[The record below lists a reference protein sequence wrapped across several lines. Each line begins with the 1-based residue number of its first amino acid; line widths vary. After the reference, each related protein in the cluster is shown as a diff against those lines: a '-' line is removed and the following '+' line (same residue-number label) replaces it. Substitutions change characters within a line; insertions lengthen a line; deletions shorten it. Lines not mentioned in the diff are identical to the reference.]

1 MQTVYYDPNKCMSI
15 RARHQNIQCCY
26 DKKLNSDYC
35 GIHTRSQN
43 IIRIDSILGA
53 QPIPAQAVAQEIAP
67 VIVHD
72 IIFENIMEEELVV
85 PPILPQEAT
94 QPIIKKRKP
103 VSKLNKSD
111 IYTYH
116 DIKVNARINN
126 DKLERSCEFYEIPF
140 DADSPRDSYKA
151 LKRLIIKRVEPYL
164 SHERSIITIQKVF
177 KGWNIRRRQNC
188 NNKEDCG
195 TMDLLFEIPIQ
206 YYIDYKDEDSFIY
219 GFDIR
224 SLHII
229 MSESNPI
236 NPFTQKQLVL
246 GASGKKFFEKYMKK
260 MTAVKEKEGVVKFDS
275 PKLTK
280 EQRFNQTLI
289 RVFQKIDMLG
299 HYTDIAWFQNMSLYD
314 LNNFY
319 KGAYDIFAF
328 RAQLSPEIRR
338 KIVRDGIL
346 FQNFIGNLHHV
357 QERTKHILQ
366 YEILREIE
374 RILDEGEDKDSKILG
389 ITLIL
394 TVLVE
399 CSHAAATALPHLVQS
414 SFN

>member
-26 DKKLNSDYC
+26 DKKPNSDYC
-35 GIHTRSQN
+35 GIHIRSQN
-43 IIRIDSILGA
+43 IVRIDSILGA
-53 QPIPAQAVAQEIAP
+53 QPMAVVQEVAQEVVQEAVQEAAP
-67 VIVHD
+67 VAAPVAIQQ
-72 IIFENIMEEELVV
+72 VV
-85 PPILPQEAT
+85 EAL
-94 QPIIKKRKP
+94 IKKRKLA
-103 VSKLNKSD
+103 SKQNKND

-116 DIKVNARINN
+116 DIKAKTRINN
-126 DKLERSCEFYEIPF
+126 EKLERSCEFYGIAY
-140 DADSPRDSYKA
+140 DSDSPRNSYKA

-164 SHERSIITIQKVF
+164 SHETSIVAIQRIF
-177 KGWNIRRRQNC
+177 KGWNIRRRRNC

-195 TMDLLFEIPIQ
+195 TMDVLFDIPIQ
-206 YYIDYKDEDSFIY
+206 YYIDYKDEEGFIY

-229 MSESNPI
+229 MSEANPI
-236 NPFTQKQLVL
+236 NPFTQKQLIL
-246 GASGKKFFEKYMKK
+246 GASGKNFFEKYTKK
-260 MTAVKEKEGVVKFDS
+260 MTAVKEKEGAVKFDS

-280 EQRFNQTLI
+280 EQRFDQTLI

-314 LNNFY
+314 LNKFY
-319 KGAYDIFAF
+319 TGAYDIFAF
-328 RAQLSPEIRR
+328 RAQLLPEIRR

-346 FQNFIGNLHHV
+346 FQNFIGNLHHI
-357 QERTKHILQ
+357 QERNKHILQ

-374 RILDEGEDKDSKILG
+374 RILDEGEDIDSKILG
-389 ITLIL
+389 VSLIL

-399 CSHAAATALPHLVQS
+399 CSYSAALALPHLLQS
-414 SFN
+414 SFA

>member
-1 MQTVYYDPNKCMSI
+1 MQTVHYDPNKCMSI

-26 DKKLNSDYC
+26 DKKPNSDYC

-43 IIRIDSILGA
+43 IVRIDSILGA
-53 QPIPAQAVAQEIAP
+53 QEFSPVAVQEVSP
-67 VIVHD
+67 VIVRD

-85 PPILPQEAT
+85 HPVEV
-94 QPIIKKRKP
+94 IIKKRKP
-103 VSKLNKSD
+103 FSKENKSD

-116 DIKVNARINN
+116 DIKAKTRINN
-126 DKLERSCEFYEIPF
+126 DKLERSCEFYGIAY
-140 DADSPRDSYKA
+140 DVNSPRNSYKD
-151 LKRLIIKRVEPYL
+151 LKRFIIKHIDPYL
-164 SHERSIITIQKVF
+164 NHVGSIIAIQKIF
-177 KGWNIRRRQNC
+177 KGWNIRRRKNC

-195 TMDLLFEIPIQ
+195 TMDSLLEIPIQ
-206 YYIDYKDEDSFIY
+206 YYIDYKDEEGFTH

-224 SLHII
+224 SLHMI
-229 MSESNPI
+229 MSETNPI
-236 NPFTQKQLVL
+236 NPFTQKQLIL
-246 GASGKKFFEKYMKK
+246 GASGKNFFEKYMKK
-260 MTAVKEKEGVVKFDS
+260 MTAVKEKEGRVKFDS
-275 PKLTK
+275 PKLSK
-280 EQRFNQTLI
+280 EQRFNQELI

-299 HYTDIAWFQNMSLYD
+299 HYTDIAWFQNMSILD

-328 RAQLSPEIRR
+328 RAQLSHEVRK
-338 KIVRDGIL
+338 KIVKDGIL
-346 FQNFIGNLHHV
+346 FQNFIGSLNYV

-374 RILDEGEDKDSKILG
+374 RILDEGEDRDSKILG

-399 CSHAAATALPHLVQS
+399 CSHAAAMALPHLVQS
-414 SFN
+414 SFD

>member
-1 MQTVYYDPNKCMSI
+1 MQAVYYDPSKCMSI

-26 DKKLNSDYC
+26 EKKTNSDYC

-53 QPIPAQAVAQEIAP
+53 QPMAAQVAVP
-67 VIVHD
+67 VIVRD
-72 IIFENIMEEELVV
+72 IIFENIMEEELVA
-85 PPILPQEAT
+85 PPILPEQSVE
-94 QPIIKKRKP
+94 PIIKKRKP
-103 VSKLNKSD
+103 ASKQKKD
-111 IYTYH
+111 DVYTYH
-116 DIKVNARINN
+116 EFKTKTRINN
-126 DKLERSCEFYEIPF
+126 DKLKRSCEFYGILY
-140 DADSPRDSYKA
+140 DDDSPRDSYKV

-164 SHERSIITIQKVF
+164 SHEGSIIEIQKVF
-177 KGWNIRRRQNC
+177 KGWNIRRRRNC

-195 TMDLLFEIPIQ
+195 TMDVLYEIPIQ
-206 YYIDYKDEDSFIY
+206 YYIDYKDEEDFTY

-224 SLHII
+224 SLHMI
-229 MSESNPI
+229 MSEATPI
-236 NPFTQKQLVL
+236 NPFTQKKLDLQN
-246 GASGKKFFEKYMKK
+246 GFFEKYTKK
-260 MTAVKEKEGVVKFDS
+260 MNAVKEKEGVVKFDS

-280 EQRFNQTLI
+280 DQRFNQVLV

-299 HYTDIAWFQNMSLYD
+299 HYTDIAWFQNMTLRD

-328 RAQLSPEIRR
+328 RAQLSLEVRR

-346 FQNFIGNLHHV
+346 FQNFIGNLHNIH
-357 QERTKHILQ
+357 ERTKHILQ

-374 RILDEGEDKDSKILG
+374 RILDEGEDRDSKILG

-399 CSHAAATALPHLVQS
+399 CSHAAAMALPHLVQS
-414 SFN
+414 SFD

>member
-1 MQTVYYDPNKCMSI
+1 MQTVYYDINKCMSI

-26 DKKLNSDYC
+26 DKKPNSDYC

-43 IIRIDSILGA
+43 VVRIDSILGA
-53 QPIPAQAVAQEIAP
+53 EPLPAPMAAPMAAPVVAEEVVQVIEDVAPIAVQQAV
-67 VIVHD
+67 
-72 IIFENIMEEELVV
+72 
-85 PPILPQEAT
+85 EAL
-94 QPIIKKRKP
+94 IKKRKP
-103 VSKLNKSD
+103 NTKQNKSD

-116 DIKVNARINN
+116 DIKEKTRINN
-126 DKLERSCEFYEIPF
+126 EKLERSCEFYGIPF
-140 DADSPRDSYKA
+140 DVEASRNSYKA
-151 LKRLIIKRVEPYL
+151 LKRFIIKRFEPYL
-164 SHERSIITIQKVF
+164 SHESSIVTIQKVF
-177 KGWNIRRRQNC
+177 KGWNIRRRKNC

-195 TMDLLFEIPIQ
+195 TMDALCDIPVQ
-206 YYIDYKDEDSFIY
+206 YYIDYKDEEGFIY

-229 MSESNPI
+229 MSEANPI
-236 NPFTQKQLVL
+236 NPFTQKKIK
-246 GASGKKFFEKYMKK
+246 SENSFFEKYTKK
-260 MTAVKEKEGVVKFDS
+260 MIAVKEKEGVVKFDS

-280 EQRFNQTLI
+280 EQRFNQTLV

-299 HYTDIAWFQNMSLYD
+299 HYTDIAWFQNMNLND
-314 LNNFY
+314 LNKFY
-319 KGAYDIFAF
+319 NGAYNIFAF
-328 RAQLSPEIRR
+328 RAQLSQEVRR

-357 QERTKHILQ
+357 QERTKHIIQ

-374 RILDEGEDKDSKILG
+374 RILDEGEDRDSKILG

-399 CSHAAATALPHLVQS
+399 CSHAAAMALPHLVQS
-414 SFN
+414 SFD

>member
-26 DKKLNSDYC
+26 DKKANSDYC
-35 GIHTRSQN
+35 GIHIRSQN
-43 IIRIDSILGA
+43 IVRIDSIVGA
-53 QPIPAQAVAQEIAP
+53 QPMQFAP
-67 VIVHD
+67 VAAPV
-72 IIFENIMEEELVV
+72 EVVPVAEEELYV
-85 PPILPQEAT
+85 PPPVPVQEAN
-94 QPIIKKRKP
+94 QAIIKKKKLT
-103 VSKLNKSD
+103 SKQNKSD

-116 DIKVNARINN
+116 DIRAKTRINN
-126 DKLERSCEFYEIPF
+126 EKLERSCEFYRIAY

-151 LKRLIIKRVEPYL
+151 LKRLILKRIEPYL
-164 SHERSIITIQKVF
+164 SHEVSIVSIQKVF
-177 KGWNIRRRQNC
+177 KGWNIRRRRNC

-195 TMDLLFEIPIQ
+195 TMDSLFEIPIE
-206 YYIDYKDEDSFIY
+206 YYIDYKDEEGFIY

-224 SLHII
+224 SLHMI
-229 MSESNPI
+229 MSEANPI
-236 NPFTQKQLVL
+236 NPFTQKQLIL
-246 GASGKKFFEKYMKK
+246 GASGKNFFEKYMNK
-260 MTAVKEKEGVVKFDS
+260 MTAVKEKEGAVKFES

-299 HYTDIAWFQNMSLYD
+299 HYTDIAWFQNMTLYD

-328 RAQLSPEIRR
+328 RAQLSQEVRQ

-346 FQNFIGNLHHV
+346 FQNFIGNLHYV

-374 RILDEGEDKDSKILG
+374 RILDEGEDRDSKILG

-399 CSHAAATALPHLVQS
+399 CSYAASIALPHLVQS

>member
-1 MQTVYYDPNKCMSI
+1 MQPIYYDPNKCMSI
-15 RARHQNIQCCY
+15 RARSQMIQCCY
-26 DKKLNSDYC
+26 DKKQNSDYC

-53 QPIPAQAVAQEIAP
+53 TPMVAPMVAP
-67 VIVHD
+67 MAAPMVAP
-72 IIFENIMEEELVV
+72 MVV
-85 PPILPQEAT
+85 PMVAPMVAPIAAQDAVEEVA
-94 QPIIKKRKP
+94 QPIIKKKK
-103 VSKLNKSD
+103 VASKQKKED

-116 DIKVNARINN
+116 DIKAKSKINN
-126 DKLERSCEFYEIPF
+126 EKLERSCEYFGIDYNEE
-140 DADSPRDSYKA
+140 APRESYKE
-151 LKRLIIKRVEPYL
+151 LKRLIIKRFEPYL
-164 SHERSIITIQKVF
+164 KHVSSIVSIQKVF
-177 KGWNIRRRQNC
+177 KGWNIRRRNHC

-195 TMDLLFEIPIQ
+195 TMDLLHDIPIQ
-206 YYIDYKDEDSFIY
+206 YYIDYKDEEGFIY

-229 MSESNPI
+229 MEEANPV
-236 NPFTQKQLVL
+236 NPFTQKQMT
-246 GASGKKFFEKYMKK
+246 SDNRFFKKYNKK
-260 MTAVKEKEGVVKFDS
+260 ISSVKEKEGVVKFDS

-280 EQRFNQTLI
+280 EQRFNQTLV

-299 HYTDIAWFQNMSLYD
+299 HYTDISWFQNMTISD

-328 RAQLSPEIRR
+328 RAQLSNEIRK

-346 FQNFIGNLHHV
+346 FQNFIRSLHHIH
-357 QERTKHILQ
+357 ERTKHILQ

-374 RILDEGEDKDSKILG
+374 RILDEGEDRDSKILG

-399 CSHAAATALPHLVQS
+399 CSYQAALALPHLVQS
-414 SFN
+414 SFD

>member
-1 MQTVYYDPNKCMSI
+1 MQAVFYDINKCMSI

-26 DKKLNSDYC
+26 DKKPNSDYC
-35 GIHTRSQN
+35 GIHTRSQH
-43 IIRIDSILGA
+43 IVRIDSIIGA
-53 QPIPAQAVAQEIAP
+53 QPMAAAPIIAP
-67 VIVHD
+67 VVA
-72 IIFENIMEEELVV
+72 EEAAPVLVEEPV
-85 PPILPQEAT
+85 QEVAPVAV
-94 QPIIKKRKP
+94 QQAVEALIKKKKLT
-103 VSKLNKSD
+103 SKQNKSD

-116 DIKVNARINN
+116 DIKSKTRINN
-126 DKLERSCEFYEIPF
+126 DKLERSCEFYGISY
-140 DADSPRDSYKA
+140 DAEVPRNSYKA
-151 LKRLIIKRVEPYL
+151 LKRIIIKRFEPYL
-164 SHERSIITIQKVF
+164 SHEPSILTIQKVF
-177 KGWNIRRRQNC
+177 KGWNIRRRKNC

-195 TMDLLFEIPIQ
+195 TMDVLYEIPIQ
-206 YYIDYKDEDSFIY
+206 YYIDYKDEDGFTY

-229 MSESNPI
+229 MSEANPI
-236 NPFTQKQLVL
+236 NPFTQKQLIL
-246 GASGKKFFEKYMKK
+246 GASGKKLFEKYMKK

-280 EQRFNQTLI
+280 EQRFNQTLV

-299 HYTDIAWFQNMSLYD
+299 HYTDIAWFQNMSLRD

-328 RAQLSPEIRR
+328 RAQLSREVRM

-374 RILDEGEDKDSKILG
+374 RILDEGEDRDCKILG

-399 CSHAAATALPHLVQS
+399 CSHAAAIALPHLVQS
-414 SFN
+414 SFD

>member
-1 MQTVYYDPNKCMSI
+1 MQAVYYDPNKCMSI

-26 DKKLNSDYC
+26 DKKPNSEYC

-43 IIRIDSILGA
+43 IVRIDSILGA
-53 QPIPAQAVAQEIAP
+53 QPMAAAPDAAP
-67 VIVHD
+67 VAAPVAAQVD
-72 IIFENIMEEELVV
+72 AEEVAPV
-85 PPILPQEAT
+85 AVQEAT
-94 QPIIKKRKP
+94 QAIIKKRKP
-103 VSKLNKSD
+103 NLKQNKSD

-116 DIKVNARINN
+116 DLKAKIRINN
-126 DKLERSCEFYEIPF
+126 EKLERSCEFYGIAF
-140 DADSPRDSYKA
+140 DEEAPRDSYKS
-151 LKRLIIKRVEPYL
+151 LKQLIIKRIEPYL
-164 SHERSIITIQKVF
+164 SHEDSIIAIQRVF
-177 KGWNIRRRQNC
+177 KGWNIHRRRNC

-195 TMDLLFEIPIQ
+195 TMDSVFEIPIQ
-206 YYIDYKDEDSFIY
+206 YYIDYNDEEGFTY

-229 MSESNPI
+229 MSEANPI
-236 NPFTQKQLVL
+236 NPFTQKQLIL
-246 GASGKKFFEKYMKK
+246 GASGKNFFEKYMKK

-280 EQRFNQTLI
+280 EQRFNQTLV

-299 HYTDIAWFQNMSLYD
+299 HYTDIAWFQNMTLYD

-328 RAQLSPEIRR
+328 RAQLSPEVRR

-346 FQNFIGNLHHV
+346 FQNFVGNLHHI
-357 QERTKHILQ
+357 QERNKHILQ

-399 CSHAAATALPHLVQS
+399 CSYAAAMALPHLVQS
-414 SFN
+414 SFD

>member
-26 DKKLNSDYC
+26 DKKANSDYC

-43 IIRIDSILGA
+43 IVRIDSILGA
-53 QPIPAQAVAQEIAP
+53 QPMAAP
-67 VIVHD
+67 VEAAPV
-72 IIFENIMEEELVV
+72 EEEELVV
-85 PPILPQEAT
+85 PHPVPVQEAV
-94 QPIIKKRKP
+94 QALIKKKKP
-103 VSKLNKSD
+103 ASKQNKTD

-116 DIKVNARINN
+116 DIKAKTRINN
-126 DKLERSCEFYEIPF
+126 EKLERSCELYGIAY
-140 DADSPRDSYKA
+140 DSDSPRNSYKT
-151 LKRLIIKRVEPYL
+151 LKRLIIKRAEPYL
-164 SHERSIITIQKVF
+164 THEPSIVTIQKVF
-177 KGWNIRRRQNC
+177 KGWNIRRRRNC

-195 TMDLLFEIPIQ
+195 TMDSLFEIPIQ
-206 YYIDYKDEDSFIY
+206 YYIDYKDESGFIY

-224 SLHII
+224 SMHMI
-229 MSESNPI
+229 MSGANPI
-236 NPFTQKQLVL
+236 NPFSQKQLIL
-246 GASGKKFFEKYMKK
+246 GASGKNLFEKYTKK

-299 HYTDIAWFQNMSLYD
+299 HYTDIAWFQNMSLRD

-328 RAQLSPEIRR
+328 RAQLSNEVRR
-338 KIVRDGIL
+338 KIVKDGIL
-346 FQNFIGNLHHV
+346 FQNFIGNLHHI
-357 QERTKHILQ
+357 QERNKHILQ

-374 RILDEGEDKDSKILG
+374 RILDEGEDRDSKFHG
-389 ITLIL
+389 ISLVL
-394 TVLVE
+394 TILVE
-399 CSHAAATALPHLVQS
+399 CSYAAALALPHLLQS
-414 SFN
+414 SFD

>member
-26 DKKLNSDYC
+26 DKKANSDYC

-43 IIRIDSILGA
+43 IIRIDSIVGA
-53 QPIPAQAVAQEIAP
+53 LPMAAQEVAPALVEEPVEEVAPVAVQQAV
-67 VIVHD
+67 
-72 IIFENIMEEELVV
+72 
-85 PPILPQEAT
+85 EA
-94 QPIIKKRKP
+94 IIKKRKLS
-103 VSKLNKSD
+103 SKQKNND
-111 IYTYH
+111 VFTYH
-116 DIKVNARINN
+116 DIKAKTRINN
-126 DKLERSCEFYEIPF
+126 DKLEFSCEFYGITF

-164 SHERSIITIQKVF
+164 SHEGSIIDIQRVF
-177 KGWNIRRRQNC
+177 KGWNIHRRRNC

-195 TMDLLFEIPIQ
+195 TMDVLFEIPIQ
-206 YYIDYKDEDSFIY
+206 YYIDYKDDDGFTY

-224 SLHII
+224 SLHMI
-229 MSESNPI
+229 MSEANPI
-236 NPFTQKQLVL
+236 NPFTQKQLIL
-246 GASGKKFFEKYMKK
+246 GASGKNFFEKYIKK
-260 MTAVKEKEGVVKFDS
+260 MTAVKEKEGRVKFDS

-280 EQRFNQTLI
+280 EQRFNQVLV

-299 HYTDIAWFQNMSLYD
+299 YYTDIAWFQNMTLYD

-338 KIVRDGIL
+338 KIVKDGIL
-346 FQNFIGNLHHV
+346 FHNFIGNLHHI
-357 QERTKHILQ
+357 QERNKHILQ

-374 RILDEGEDKDSKILG
+374 RILDEGEDRDSKFHG
-389 ITLIL
+389 ISLVL
-394 TVLVE
+394 TILVE
-399 CSHAAATALPHLVQS
+399 CSYTAALALPHLVQS
-414 SFN
+414 SFA

>member
-1 MQTVYYDPNKCMSI
+1 M
-15 RARHQNIQCCY
+15 
-26 DKKLNSDYC
+26 
-35 GIHTRSQN
+35 
-43 IIRIDSILGA
+43 
-53 QPIPAQAVAQEIAP
+53 
-67 VIVHD
+67 
-72 IIFENIMEEELVV
+72 
-85 PPILPQEAT
+85 
-94 QPIIKKRKP
+94 
-103 VSKLNKSD
+103 
-111 IYTYH
+111 
-116 DIKVNARINN
+116 
-126 DKLERSCEFYEIPF
+126 
-140 DADSPRDSYKA
+140 
-151 LKRLIIKRVEPYL
+151 IKRVEPYL
-164 SHERSIITIQKVF
+164 SHECSIIVIQKVF
-177 KGWNIRRRQNC
+177 KGWNIRRRKNC

-195 TMDLLFEIPIQ
+195 TMDSLFEIPIQ
-206 YYIDYKDEDSFIY
+206 YYIDYKDDGFTY

-224 SLHII
+224 SLHMI
-229 MSESNPI
+229 MLEANPI
-236 NPFTQKQLVL
+236 NPFTQKQLIL
-246 GASGKKFFEKYMKK
+246 GASGKNFFEKYMKK

-280 EQRFNQTLI
+280 EQRFNQTLV

-299 HYTDIAWFQNMSLYD
+299 HYTDIAWFQNMTLRD

-328 RAQLSPEIRR
+328 RAQLSHEVRK

-374 RILDEGEDKDSKILG
+374 RILDEGEDRDSKILG

-399 CSHAAATALPHLVQS
+399 CSYTAAIALPHLVQS
-414 SFN
+414 SFS

>member
-1 MQTVYYDPNKCMSI
+1 MQTVYYDPSKCMSI
-15 RARHQNIQCCY
+15 RARYYHYQRTQCCH
-26 DKKLNSDYC
+26 DKKPNSDYC

-43 IIRIDSILGA
+43 IVRIDLILGA
-53 QPIPAQAVAQEIAP
+53 QPMPAPVIAP
-67 VIVHD
+67 VIS
-72 IIFENIMEEELVV
+72 EEVAPEVAPEVV
-85 PPILPQEAT
+85 PEVAPEVAPETVQTL
-94 QPIIKKRKP
+94 IKKRKTI
-103 VSKLNKSD
+103 SKQKND
-111 IYTYH
+111 DVYTYH
-116 DIKVNARINN
+116 DIKAKTRIN
-126 DKLERSCEFYEIPF
+126 DEKLERSCEFYGIAF
-140 DADSPRDSYKA
+140 DAETPKNSYKA

-164 SHERSIITIQKVF
+164 SHEDSIITIQKVF
-177 KGWNIRRRQNC
+177 KGWNIRRRRNC

-195 TMDLLFEIPIQ
+195 SMDILYEIPIQ
-206 YYIDYKDEDSFIY
+206 YYIEYKDEENFIY

-224 SLHII
+224 SLHMI
-229 MSESNPI
+229 MSEAQPI
-236 NPFTQKQLVL
+236 NPFTQKHFILNK
-246 GASGKKFFEKYMKK
+246 SDKNFFEKYMQK
-260 MTAVKEKEGVVKFDS
+260 MNAVKEKEGKVKFDS

-280 EQRFNQTLI
+280 EQRFNQVLV

-299 HYTDIAWFQNMSLYD
+299 HYTDIAWFQNMTLRD

-328 RAQLSPEIRR
+328 RAQLSHEVRK
-338 KIVRDGIL
+338 KIVQDGIL
-346 FQNFIGNLHHV
+346 FQNFIGSLHNV

-394 TVLVE
+394 TVMVE
-399 CSHAAATALPHLVQS
+399 CSHAAALSLPHLVQS

>member
-26 DKKLNSDYC
+26 DKKANSDYC

-43 IIRIDSILGA
+43 IVRIDSILGA
-53 QPIPAQAVAQEIAP
+53 QPMAAP
-67 VIVHD
+67 VAMEVAAPVAAPVA
-72 IIFENIMEEELVV
+72 EEELVV
-85 PPILPQEAT
+85 PPPVQVQEAV
-94 QPIIKKRKP
+94 QALIKKKKP
-103 VSKLNKSD
+103 ASKQNKTD

-116 DIKVNARINN
+116 DIKAKTRINN
-126 DKLERSCEFYEIPF
+126 EKLERSCEFYGIAY
-140 DADSPRDSYKA
+140 DSDSPRNSYKA

-164 SHERSIITIQKVF
+164 SHEGSIIAIQKIF
-177 KGWNIRRRQNC
+177 KGWNIRRRRNC

-195 TMDLLFEIPIQ
+195 TMDSLFEIPIQ
-206 YYIDYKDEDSFIY
+206 YYIDYKDDDEFIY

-229 MSESNPI
+229 MSEANPI
-236 NPFTQKQLVL
+236 NPFTQKQLIL
-246 GASGKKFFEKYMKK
+246 GASGQNFFEKYMKK
-260 MTAVKEKEGVVKFDS
+260 MTAVKEKEGAVKFDS

-280 EQRFNQTLI
+280 EQRFNQTLV

-299 HYTDIAWFQNMSLYD
+299 HYTDIAWFQNMSLHD

-338 KIVRDGIL
+338 KIVKDGIL

-399 CSHAAATALPHLVQS
+399 CSYTAALAMPHLVQS
-414 SFN
+414 SFD